1 MTTWYQKQGE
11 LPFMYW
17 VELGEIPPD
26 FPYYIWRQKQGD
38 LPFKV
43 WTNTGELPN
52 DYPAAVW
59 RQSTGE
65 LPFKNWAKLY
75 TATVPV
81 RQHEYIQVYDMKTP
95 QYSFMQRNGLRILTP
110 TRCQITESFQEYEL
124 ILEHPLDKQG
134 NWEYIVEFNIIKACG
149 QLFTIYRVDSS
160 RDTSGTITAYAKHIS
175 YQLADGLIYQ
185 LENAQARNGKEALD
199 IIMRATT
206 RYPDAYTV
214 DYDYQLDSDIETPC
228 ALNFKAKTPIE
239 AIIGNDATS
248 LINAIGG
255 EIYRDNFHISLNQ
268 RAEGSQDN
276 AFDLRVGLNLLGIKR
291 DVDYSSFCTHLTTE
305 YKGNKFYVSR
315 SDPEHKLY
323 PHHVVRYIELTYP
336 NDPGWDKFVSD
347 SQKLFDD
354 MWVPKITYTIKIK
367 DLKNNPN
374 YADIKL
380 PELRLGDT
388 GRIYDE
394 RFGIYTNQKIVRRI
408 INGVTGEIEELS
420 FGNKNSSMTRK
431 SRYANNILGNS
442 AVETEAKRLADELRR
457 SKARELYNWVNAQK
471 YAWNEVTDVSWNEV
485 RK

>member
-1 MTTWYQKQGE
+1 MATWYQSYGE
-11 LPFMYW
+11 LPYQSW
-17 VELGEIPPD
+17 VETPVFDDYPEWL
-26 FPYYIWRQKQGD
+26 WKQKEGD
-38 LPFKV
+38 LP
-43 WTNTGELPN
+43 
-52 DYPAAVW
+52 YH
-59 RQSTGE
+59 
-65 LPFKNWAKLY
+65 NWAKTPVFDDCPELLWRQTAGGLPYKNWPDFY
-75 TATVPV
+75 TAIPAV
-81 RQHEYIQVYDMKTP
+81 RQHEYIQVYDMRTP
-95 QYSFMQRNGLRILTP
+95 QDWFVQQRNGLRILTP

-124 ILEHPLDKQG
+124 ILEHPIDNQG

-185 LENAQARNGKEALD
+185 LDNAQARNGKEALD

-206 RYPDAYTV
+206 RYPDEYTV
-214 DYDYQLDSDIETPC
+214 DYDYQFDSDIETPC
-228 ALNFKAKTPIE
+228 VLNFKAKTPIE
-239 AIIGNDATS
+239 SIMGNDATS
-248 LINAIGG
+248 LINTIGG
-255 EIYRDNFHISLNQ
+255 EIYRDNFRISLNQ

-336 NDPGWDKFVSD
+336 SDPGWDKFVSD
-347 SQKLFDD
+347 SQKLFND
-354 MWVPKITYTIKIK
+354 MWVPKITYNIKIK
-367 DLKNNPN
+367 DLKNNPA

-394 RFGIYTNQKIVRRI
+394 RFGIYINQKIVRRI
-408 INGVTGEIEELS
+408 INGVTGEVEELS

-431 SRYANNILGNS
+431 SKYANNILGNS
-442 AVETEAKRLADELRR
+442 AVETEAKRLSDELR
-457 SKARELYNWVNAQK
+457 KNKVRELYNWINAQK

-485 RK
+485 R